1 MLYLSTRCSRRR
13 VIVLPLSRFAPPSP
27 PTIVGKRHKKQ
38 HRQEALKKKQHRSN
52 NSKFALSQREIP
64 SKSMFDH
71 PSSLQIQGAYSCI
84 LYSIFKAK
92 CKKKLNLRVQWQ
104 KISTAS
110 LKNSKDVS
118 APSSRFSKYGGLGN
132 MNRKYLE
139 MQFLCTYV
147 GIVSI
152 MAFELCTCSWKA
164 NVYTPIFL
172 LSSTKKALY
181 YSQKGIPKSYNA
193 FITPQIPDVA
203 NKIISYRI
211 LCTYSVRTFLS
222 PWKQV

>member
-92 CKKKLNLRVQWQ
+92 CKKTKFACPMAKNQHSKLEKQHRCVCAVCALFQ
-104 KISTAS
+104 
-110 LKNSKDVS
+110 
-118 APSSRFSKYGGLGN
+118 
-132 MNRKYLE
+132 
-139 MQFLCTYV
+139 LC
-147 GIVSI
+147 
-152 MAFELCTCSWKA
+152 
-164 NVYTPIFL
+164 
-172 LSSTKKALY
+172 
-181 YSQKGIPKSYNA
+181 
-193 FITPQIPDVA
+193 PQPEA
-203 NKIISYRI
+203 E
-211 LCTYSVRTFLS
+211 
-222 PWKQV
+222 

>member
-1 MLYLSTRCSRRR
+1 MSLFT
-13 VIVLPLSRFAPPSP
+13 
-27 PTIVGKRHKKQ
+27 
-38 HRQEALKKKQHRSN
+38 
-52 NSKFALSQREIP
+52 SK
-64 SKSMFDH
+64 
-71 PSSLQIQGAYSCI
+71 Y
-84 LYSIFKAK
+84 
-92 CKKKLNLRVQWQ
+92 KKKLK

-118 APSSRFSKYGGLGN
+118 APSSRFFKYDGLGN

-193 FITPQIPDVA
+193 FITP
-203 NKIISYRI
+203 
-211 LCTYSVRTFLS
+211 
-222 PWKQV
+222 

>member
-92 CKKKLNLRVQWQ
+92 CKKTKFACPMAKNQHSKLENG
-104 KISTAS
+104 TG
-110 LKNSKDVS
+110 VS
-118 APSSRFSKYGGLGN
+118 VRFSNY
-132 MNRKYLE
+132 E
-139 MQFLCTYV
+139 CFLILLLIKCF
-147 GIVSI
+147 SI
-152 MAFELCTCSWKA
+152 EHLFPFQS
-164 NVYTPIFL
+164 I
-172 LSSTKKALY
+172 LY
-181 YSQKGIPKSYNA
+181 
-193 FITPQIPDVA
+193 
-203 NKIISYRI
+203 
-211 LCTYSVRTFLS
+211 
-222 PWKQV
+222 